1 MSPADGEMVVLSAK
15 RLGVIC
21 ENGVC
26 GSPVRWGRFP
36 GLGYLAGDELL
47 ELASELFPLPRCG
60 PESTVCGGS
69 VLRGRG
75 FEVDRGYTADDVQ
88 RTRLG

>member
-1 MSPADGEMVVLSAK
+1 MSPTDEEMVVLSAK
-15 RLGVIC
+15 RLGMIC
-21 ENGVC
+21 KSGVC
-26 GSPVRWGRFP
+26 GRSVGWGRFP

-47 ELASELFPLPRCG
+47 ELAGELFPLPRCG
-60 PESTVCGGS
+60 PESAVCGGS
-69 VLRGRG
+69 VLRGGG